1 MENYSTTL
9 RNNQLAQIEAT
20 IGTSPT
26 FEVFDGTKPAACSD
40 ADAGT
45 ALAIITLPSDY
56 LTAPS
61 GGSMSKNGTWSG
73 TASGDGTAQYYHIK
87 SSGGTV
93 HIQGTVGESG
103 SGADAIIDNASVNT
117 GQTVTITAYSKTAGN
132 A

>member
-1 MENYSTTL
+1 MAENYSTTL

-26 FEVFDGTKPAACSD
+26 FTVFDGAKPAACSD

-45 ALAIITLPSDY
+45 VLAILTLPSDW

-73 TASGDGTAQYYHIK
+73 TASGSGTAQYYRIK
-87 SSGGTV
+87 SSGGTC
-93 HIQGTVGESG
+93 HMQGTCGMSG
-103 SGADAIIDNASVNT
+103 TDAIIDNDSIEP

>member
-26 FEVFDGTKPAACSD
+26 FEVFDGTKPAACFD

-45 ALAIITLPSDY
+45 ALAIITLPSDW

-73 TASGDGTAQYYHIK
+73 TASGSGTAQYYRIK

-93 HIQGTVGESG
+93 HIQGTVGMVSG
-103 SGADAIIDNASVNT
+103 DAIIDNDSIEP
-117 GQTVTITAYSKTAGN
+117 GQIVTISTYSKTAGN